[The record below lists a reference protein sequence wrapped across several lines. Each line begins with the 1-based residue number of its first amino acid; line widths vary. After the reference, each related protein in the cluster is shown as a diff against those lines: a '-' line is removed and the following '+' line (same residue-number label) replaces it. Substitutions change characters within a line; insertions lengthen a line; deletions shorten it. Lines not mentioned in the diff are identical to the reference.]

1 MAAMVL
7 TGHGGLDK
15 LVYRADVPVPRPG
28 AGEVLIEVAACGV
41 NNTDLNTRTGWYAPS
56 VRGGMTPDIGRKG
69 LPGGDVR
76 TWGGTPLAF
85 PRIQGADG
93 GGHIVAVGEGVDPAR
108 VGARVLVDP
117 CVRDPAL
124 PARAQ
129 GVVYIGSERD
139 GGYAE
144 YMTAPSVN
152 AHAVR
157 TALSDAELACFAC
170 SYSTAEEMLERLAV
184 RVGESVLVTGASGG
198 VGVAAVQL
206 AKARGA
212 RVIAVVGGSKAAAIR
227 ALGADHIIERD
238 HPDLAQATKAVA
250 GAVDA
255 VVDVVGGAMFPQLI
269 RSLRRAGRY
278 ASAGAIAGPI
288 GELDLRELVY
298 RDLEMY
304 GIANPEARTFAQ
316 LVRLIEEGAV
326 KPIIA
331 RTFPLAELR
340 AAHAAFV
347 EKTHIGKLVILCR

>member
-1 MAAMVL
+1 MTAMVL

-15 LVYRADVPVPRPG
+15 LVYRDDVPVPRPG

-41 NNTDLNTRTGWYAPS
+41 NNTDFNTRTGWYASS
-56 VRGGMTPDIGRKG
+56 VREAMTPDIGLKG

-93 GGHIVAVGEGVDPAR
+93 VGRIVAVGEGVDLAR
-108 VGARVLVDP
+108 VGERVLVDP

-144 YMTAPSVN
+144 YMAAPSAN

-157 TALSDAELACFAC
+157 AALSDAELACFAC
-170 SYSTAEEMLERLAV
+170 SYSTAEEMLVRLAV
-184 RVGESVLVTGASGG
+184 RADETVLVTGASGG

-212 RVIAVVGGSKAAAIR
+212 RVIAVAGAPKAAALR
-227 ALGADHIIERD
+227 ALGADHVVERD
-238 HPDLAQATKAVA
+238 HPDMAQAAKAVA

-255 VVDVVGGAMFPQLI
+255 VVDVVGGAIFPQLI

-288 GELDLRELVY
+288 GELDLRDLIY

-304 GIANPEARTFAQ
+304 GIANPQVSTFER

-326 KPIIA
+326 KPVIA

-347 EKTHIGKLVILCR
+347 EKAHVGKIVILCR